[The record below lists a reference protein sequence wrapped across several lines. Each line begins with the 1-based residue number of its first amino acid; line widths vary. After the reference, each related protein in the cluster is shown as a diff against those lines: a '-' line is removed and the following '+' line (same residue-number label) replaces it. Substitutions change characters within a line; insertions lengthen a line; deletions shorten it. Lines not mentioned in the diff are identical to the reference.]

1 MAFSTS
7 ELIPNGIKGVTKA
20 LTAGAVAAAGVFIDA
35 IADGSVTT
43 AEWKT
48 IGVAAVTAAVGAY
61 FFPNSFK
68 GFKDQGR
75 AVQVANT
82 PANPS

>member
-7 ELIPNGIKGVTKA
+7 ELIPNGIKGVAKA
-20 LTAGAVAAAGVFIDA
+20 ISAGLTVAAAAFIDA
-35 IADGSVTT
+35 IADGSVTA

-48 IGVAAVTAAVGAY
+48 LGITAISAAVGAY